1 MVDPEN
7 RLDRIEAIVESN
19 SKSIQALTDDIAEMR
34 RDRDVMYNLMSDLT
48 AKQISAY
55 TIMKNLDDR
64 QNQLTNQQQ
73 QLIEIQKHSSRQQE
87 QITEILRRLTD
98 NEK

>member
-1 MVDPEN
+1 MPKTQPNIIIAMDNPEN

-19 SKSIQALTDDIAEMR
+19 SKSIQALTDDIAEMK

-64 QNQLTNQQQ
+64 QTQLTNQQQ
-73 QLIEIQKHSSRQQE
+73 QLIEILK
-87 QITEILRRLTD
+87 RLAG
-98 NEK
+98 